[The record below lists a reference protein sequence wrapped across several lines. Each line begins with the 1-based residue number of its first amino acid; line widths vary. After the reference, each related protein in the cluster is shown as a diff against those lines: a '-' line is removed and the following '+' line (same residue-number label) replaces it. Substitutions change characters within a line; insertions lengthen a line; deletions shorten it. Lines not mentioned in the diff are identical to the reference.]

1 MNSLFDENEHASTC
15 QLLSE
20 NSSVSTDFMFS
31 PSRNFQN
38 SNLEFTQSIVD
49 DTILNENETTD
60 LNNNLTSTN
69 TSEQKN
75 NNTTLLSST
84 EKLFQANDAYLGKIV
99 QEIQKINNS
108 INEITDEIKSLEKK
122 KNTEIQWIG
131 QVGLIFYKNNFLIL
145 SI

>member
-1 MNSLFDENEHASTC
+1 M
-15 QLLSE
+15 
-20 NSSVSTDFMFS
+20 
-31 PSRNFQN
+31 
-38 SNLEFTQSIVD
+38 EFTQSIVD

-69 TSEQKN
+69 TSEPKN